1 MHLRSP
7 GGLLAA
13 ALLLAPAALPAEP
26 TPIHKANYDLAAKW
40 TSQKIAKRMFDTSV
54 NPHWLESGDRFW
66 YAYETGQGRKYW
78 LVDCRAKTKKP
89 LFDSVR
95 MAAML
100 TRITLSPYDAQHL
113 PIRTVKFIKKD
124 TALLFELDLSKDT
137 TVRVGDQFKTVQ
149 EISDDAVKSDDMQ
162 EKSKEQQTDKKID
175 KQQGKTD
182 TKTDVQTDKGEVKT
196 DKGTEQKTEDGK
208 GGKTDK
214 GTTTGT
220 GKTTTQTGAAGE
232 TASLTKTLFF
242 EYDLKT
248 DQLTLLPAY
257 KAPPKKMLW
266 ASVSPDEKTVVF
278 ARGHN
283 LFMMDAANYAL
294 AQKKADN
301 KTIKEIQLTTNGEQY
316 DSYART
322 LKEEQKTVYQT
333 QEKDRKDYRT
343 PAIGIAW
350 SKDSKKLAVERE
362 DERKVGDL
370 WVINSLSQPRPTLE
384 TYRYS
389 MPGEENQPQVELLV
403 CDIAARS
410 WVKVKADRFK
420 DQTVGIASDRVLSL
434 EREQDKVVDKWL
446 SDTSDK
452 LYFER
457 ASRDRHRLD
466 VCVADTATGE
476 VKTLIEERLNTYI
489 DTEPMRLINGG
500 KEMLFWS
507 ERDGWGHYYLYD
519 ADGKLENQVTSGEF
533 TCEGIAGIDA
543 KTRTLYFTACGREAE
558 EDPYYTHL
566 YRVRLDGHAL
576 KLADPGAANHA
587 AAMNDDA
594 HYFVDNVSRADAA
607 PHSDLRDANGG
618 LLTALET
625 TDISSL
631 LDNGF
636 KFPEPFKVKADDG
649 ITDLYGVMYKP
660 FDFDPNKRYPV
671 IEYVYPG
678 PQTEA
683 VSKTFSPR
691 NANVALAQI
700 GFIVI
705 EVGNRGGSPQRSK
718 WYHNFGYGNLR
729 DYGLA
734 DKKHAVEELALKYP
748 WLDTERVGIYGHSG
762 GGFMSAAAML
772 VYPDFYKV
780 AFSESGNHENN
791 IYNRW
796 WSESHHGVKETTDKD
811 GKTTFSYDID
821 KNSEIA
827 KNLKGHL
834 MLVTGD
840 IDDNV
845 HPANTVRLANALIRA
860 NKRFDYFQFPG
871 QRHGYGDMSDYCFW
885 MRADYFCKNLLGDS
899 QTSADI
905 LQLDREQPQTGD
917 KRSRRPDLPG
927 ENDPYGADEI
937 EE

>member
-1 MHLRSP
+1 MSFRSS
-7 GGLLAA
+7 GCLWIA
-13 ALLLAPAALPAEP
+13 ALLLAPVALPASEP
-26 TPIHKANYDLAAKW
+26 IPAHKANYELAMKW
-40 TSQKIAKRMFDTSV
+40 TSQQIAKRMFDTSV
-54 NPHWLESGDRFW
+54 TPHWLENGDRFW
-66 YAYETGQGRKYW
+66 YTYETSQGRKYW
-78 LVDCRAKTKKP
+78 LVDCRAKSRKP
-89 LFDSVR
+89 LFDSAK

-113 PIRTVKFIKKD
+113 PIRTLKFIKKES
-124 TALLFELDLSKDT
+124 ALLFELDFAKDAT
-137 TVRVGDQFKTVQ
+137 IRVGDQFKTVQ
-149 EISDDAVKSDDMQ
+149 EISDEANKSDDMQ
-162 EKSKEQQTDKKID
+162 DKDKA
-175 KQQGKTD
+175 KQQGKTVD
-182 TKTDVQTDKGEVKT
+182 TKTGEKT
-196 DKGTEQKTEDGK
+196 DGKTDDK
-208 GGKTDK
+208 TGGKTDTK
-214 GTTTGT
+214 NDEKKTDDKGTNGTTT
-220 GKTTTQTGAAGE
+220 TQNGRRTRAGAAGSAPAD
-232 TASLTKTLFF
+232 TATTKTLYF

-248 DQLTLLPAY
+248 EQLTLLPTY
-257 KAPPKKMLW
+257 KAPPKKMAW
-266 ASVSPDEKTVVF
+266 ASVSPDEKTIIF

-294 AQKKADN
+294 AQKKADD
-301 KTIKEIQLTTNGEQY
+301 KAIKETQLTTNGEEY
-316 DSYART
+316 YSYART
-322 LKEEQKTVYQT
+322 LKEENKTVFKN
-333 QEKDRKDYRT
+333 QEKDRKDYRV
-343 PAIGIAW
+343 PAIGIVW
-350 SKDSKKLAVERE
+350 SKDSKKFAVERE
-362 DERKVGDL
+362 DERKVADL

-384 TYRYS
+384 TYRYG
-389 MPGEENQPQVELLV
+389 MPGEENQPQSEILV
-403 CDIAARS
+403 CDLASRS
-410 WVKVKADRFK
+410 WVKVKADKFK
-420 DQTVGIASDRVLSL
+420 DQSVGIETDRVTST
-434 EREQDKVVDKWL
+434 EREQDKVVAKWL

-452 LYFER
+452 LYFSR
-457 ASRDRHRLD
+457 SSRDRHKLD
-466 VCVADTATGE
+466 ICVADTTTGD
-476 VKTLIEERLNTYI
+476 VKVLIEERLNTYI
-489 DTEPMRLINGG
+489 DGEPLRLVNGG

-507 ERDGWGHYYLYD
+507 ERDGWGHYYLYT

-533 TCEGIAGIDA
+533 TCEGIVGIDE
-543 KTRTLYFTACGREAE
+543 KSRTLYFTACGREAG
-558 EDPYYTHL
+558 EDPYYNHV
-566 YRVRLDGHAL
+566 YRVKLDGHDL
-576 KLADPGAANHA
+576 KLANPGDANHA

-594 HYFVDNVSRADAA
+594 RYFVDNVSRADAA
-607 PHSDLRDANGG
+607 PHSELRDAGG
-618 LLTALET
+618 NQILALET
-625 TDISSL
+625 TDLSAL
-631 LDNGF
+631 LEDGF

-660 FDFDPNKRYPV
+660 FDFDPNKRYPI

-691 NANVALAQI
+691 NPNVALAQM

-734 DKKHAVEELALKYP
+734 DKKHAVQELALKYP
-748 WLDTERVGIYGHSG
+748 WIDTDRVGIYGHSG
-762 GGFMSAAAML
+762 GGFMSAAAIL

-796 WSESHHGVKETTDKD
+796 WSESHHGVKEVTDKD

-821 KNSEIA
+821 KNSELA

-845 HPANTVRLANALIRA
+845 HPANTIRLANALIRA

-885 MRADYFCKNLLGDS
+885 LRADYFARNLLGDS

-917 KRSRRPDLPG
+917 KRPRRPELPG
-927 ENDPYGADEI
+927 ETDPDHTEIDE
-937 EE
+937 